1 MPQVLAEMAVSKVE
15 ELWLICLARKS
26 VTLVVVLF
34 DGQLWQHIFDIAD
47 ELYGIKNPKVPT
59 RLHPLL
65 RLVKKKIKQFIDENS
80 TFTMEMPPFTGSY
93 G

>member
-1 MPQVLAEMAVSKVE
+1 MAASKVE
-15 ELWLICLARKS
+15 ELWLICLTRKS
-26 VTLVVVLF
+26 VTLVVGPF

-47 ELYGIKNPKVPT
+47 DLYGLKNPKVPT

-65 RLVKKKIKQFIDENS
+65 PLVKKKIKQFIDENS
-80 TFTMEMPPFTGSY
+80 TFAMEVPPFTGSY